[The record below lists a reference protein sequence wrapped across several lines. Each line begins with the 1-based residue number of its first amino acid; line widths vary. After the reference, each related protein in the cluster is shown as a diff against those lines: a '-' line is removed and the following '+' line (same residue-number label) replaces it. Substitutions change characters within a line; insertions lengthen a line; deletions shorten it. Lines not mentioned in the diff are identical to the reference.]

1 MNTYIYAYKYAYIH
15 ICIYIH
21 IYTHTHANTHIH
33 IFEKNRNFEESSYS
47 QVLKNESFKAE
58 VLGRTPMRRVGE
70 IKVFL

>member
-1 MNTYIYAYKYAYIH
+1 MNTYIYAY
-15 ICIYIH
+15 IYIYVY
-21 IYTHTHANTHIH
+21 IYISTHTRTQAHTYIYM
-33 IFEKNRNFEESSYS
+33 KRNRNIEGTFYS